1 METKKNVLSPAGL
14 GSPQVHYGSQ
24 KINNIASLTVVHTV
38 LIILALL
45 WLYPIL
51 WIVLNAFRVEY
62 NDQGDL
68 IGIVVSH
75 YFPKSVGFENFKRL
89 FSSTSFGK
97 WVRNTFIVAV
107 FSTTLSTLFTLST
120 SYVMS
125 KMRFKM
131 RKPIMNIAMILGLFP
146 GFMSII
152 AVYYILKALGLT
164 QSLVALVLV
173 YSAGAGMGF
182 YIGKGFFDTIPD
194 SLIEAA
200 KIDGAMQARI
210 FCSVVLPL
218 SKPIIIYTALM
229 AFMVPWMDFILARVI
244 LGEQNVHLHTTA
256 VGLYYMLYGQRVD
269 SNVFTLF
276 SAGCLLIAVPIVA
289 LFLSMQKF
297 YVEGITAGSVKS

>member
-1 METKKNVLSPAGL
+1 MTMAETKKTAHNR
-14 GSPQVHYGSQ
+14 SQ
-24 KINNIASLTVVHTV
+24 RTIEAASLTAVYAV
-38 LIILALL
+38 LIILALM

-75 YFPKSVGFENFKRL
+75 YFPQSLGFENFKRL
-89 FSSTSFGK
+89 FTNTSFGK
-97 WVRNTFIVAV
+97 WVRNTLIVAV
-107 FSTTLSTLFTLST
+107 FSTTLSTLLTLST

-131 RKPIMNIAMILGLFP
+131 RKPIMNIALILGLFP

-152 AVYYILKALGLT
+152 AVYYILKTLGLT
-164 QSLVALVLV
+164 QSLAALVLV

-182 YIGKGFFDTIPD
+182 YVGKGFFDTIPD

-200 KIDGAMQARI
+200 KIDGAIQARI
-210 FCSVVLPL
+210 FFSIILPI
-218 SKPIIIYTALM
+218 SKPIIIYTALIT
-229 AFMVPWMDFILARVI
+229 FMVPWMDFIMARVI

-276 SAGCLLIAVPIVA
+276 AAGCLLIAVPIVA

-297 YVEGITAGSVKS
+297 YVEGITAGSVKN

>member
-1 METKKNVLSPAGL
+1 MTGIKKGEF
-14 GSPQVHYGSQ
+14 GS
-24 KINNIASLTVVHTV
+24 LVVSHIV
-38 LIILALL
+38 LIILAVI

-51 WIVLNAFRVEY
+51 WVVLSAFRVEY

-75 YFPKSVGFENFKRL
+75 YFPRGLGFENFKRL
-89 FSSTSFGK
+89 FTTTYFGR
-97 WVRNTFIVAV
+97 WVMNTLIVAV
-107 FSTTLSTLFTLST
+107 FSTTLSTLLSLST

-125 KMRFKM
+125 KMRFKL
-131 RKPIMNIAMILGLFP
+131 RKPIMNIALILGLFP

-164 QSLVALVLV
+164 QSLAALVLV
-173 YSAGAGMGF
+173 YSVSAGLGF

-200 KIDGAMQARI
+200 KLDGAMQSRI
-210 FCSVVLPL
+210 FISVVLPL
-218 SKPIIIYTALM
+218 SRPIIIYIALM
-229 AFMVPWMDFILARVI
+229 AFMVPWMDFIMARVI
-244 LGEQNVHLHTTA
+244 LGEQNVTLHTTA
-256 VGLYYMLYGQRVD
+256 VGLYYMLYGQRID

-276 SAGCLLIAVPIVA
+276 SAGCLLIAVPIVS

>member
-1 METKKNVLSPAGL
+1 MTEVKTPFRFRFP
-14 GSPQVHYGSQ
+14 GSL
-24 KINNIASLTVVHTV
+24 IAAYAV
-38 LIILALL
+38 LIVLAII

-62 NDQGDL
+62 NDLGDL
-68 IGIVVSH
+68 VGIVVSH
-75 YFPKSVGFENFKRL
+75 YIPKGIGFENFKLL
-89 FSSTSFGK
+89 FTTTHFGS
-97 WVRNTFIVAV
+97 WIRNTLIVAV
-107 FSTTLSTLFTLST
+107 FSTTLSTLLSLST

-131 RKPIMNIAMILGLFP
+131 RKPIMNIALILGLFP

-152 AVYYILKALGLT
+152 AIYYILKALGLT
-164 QSLVALVLV
+164 QSLAALVLI
-173 YSAGAGMGF
+173 YSATAGMSF
-182 YIGKGFFDTIPD
+182 YIGKGFFDTVPN

-200 KIDGAMQARI
+200 KLDGAVQSRI
-210 FCSVVLPL
+210 YFSIVLPL
-218 SKPIIIYTALM
+218 SKPIIIYLALM
-229 AFMVPWMDFILARVI
+229 AFMVPWMDFIMARII
-244 LGEQNVHLHTTA
+244 LGEENVHLHTTA

-297 YVEGITAGSVKS
+297 YVEGVTAGSVKN

>member
-1 METKKNVLSPAGL
+1 MKKMSTAENF
-14 GSPQVHYGSQ
+14 
-24 KINNIASLTVVHTV
+24 TVTVIHVV
-38 LIILALL
+38 LIALAAI

-51 WIVLNAFRVEY
+51 WVILNAFRVEY
-62 NDQGDL
+62 NDDGGL
-68 IGIVVSH
+68 VGIVVSH
-75 YFPKSVGFENFKRL
+75 YFPQSYGFANFRL
-89 FSSTSFGK
+89 LFTTTHFGQ
-97 WVRNTFIVAV
+97 WVLNTFIVAV
-107 FSTTLSTLFTLST
+107 FSTTFATILSLST

-131 RKPIMNIAMILGLFP
+131 RKPIMNLAMILGLFP
-146 GFMSII
+146 GFMAII

-173 YSAGAGMGF
+173 YSATAGLGF

-200 KIDGAMQARI
+200 KLDGAPQSRI
-210 FCSVVLPL
+210 FTSIILPI
-218 SKPIIIYTALM
+218 SRPIIIYVALM
-229 AFMVPWMDFILARVI
+229 AFMGPWMDFIFARVI
-244 LGEQNVHLHTTA
+244 LGEENVQLHTTA

-276 SAGCLLIAVPIVA
+276 CAGCLFIAIPIVG

-297 YVEGITAGSVKS
+297 YIEGVTAGSTKG

>member
-1 METKKNVLSPAGL
+1 MTGIKKGEF
-14 GSPQVHYGSQ
+14 GSLVITH
-24 KINNIASLTVVHTV
+24 AV
-38 LIILALL
+38 LIILAVM

-51 WIVLNAFRVEY
+51 WVVLSAFRVEY

-75 YFPKSVGFENFKRL
+75 YFPKSLGFENFKRL
-89 FSSTSFGK
+89 FTTTYFGR
-97 WVRNTFIVAV
+97 WITNTLIVAV
-107 FSTTLSTLFTLST
+107 FSTTLSTLLSLST

-131 RKPIMNIAMILGLFP
+131 RKPIMNIALILGLFP

-164 QSLVALVLV
+164 QSLAALVLV
-173 YSAGAGMGF
+173 YSVSAGLGF

-200 KIDGAMQARI
+200 KLDGAMQSRI
-210 FCSVVLPL
+210 FVSVVLPL
-218 SKPIIIYTALM
+218 SRPIIIYIALM
-229 AFMVPWMDFILARVI
+229 AFMVPWMDFIMARVI

-256 VGLYYMLYGQRVD
+256 VGLYYMLYGQRID

-276 SAGCLLIAVPIVA
+276 SAGCLLIAVPIVS

>member
-1 METKKNVLSPAGL
+1 MMKIKKGET
-14 GSPQVHYGSQ
+14 
-24 KINNIASLTVVHTV
+24 ASLAAVHAV
-38 LIILALL
+38 LIILAVV

-51 WIVLNAFRVEY
+51 WIVLSAFRVEY

-75 YFPKSVGFENFKRL
+75 YFPKSLGFENFKRL
-89 FSSTSFGK
+89 FTATSFGK
-97 WVRNTFIVAV
+97 WVLNTLTVAI
-107 FSTTLSTLFTLST
+107 FSTTLSTLLSLST

-131 RKPIMNIAMILGLFP
+131 RKPIMNIALVLGLFP

-164 QSLVALVLV
+164 QSLAALVLV
-173 YSAGAGMGF
+173 YSVSAGLGF

-200 KIDGAMQARI
+200 KLDGAAQSRI
-210 FCSVVLPL
+210 FFTVVLPL
-218 SKPIIIYTALM
+218 SRPIIIYIALM
-229 AFMVPWMDFILARVI
+229 AFMVPWMDFIMARVI

-269 SNVFTLF
+269 SNVFTMF
-276 SAGCLLIAVPIVA
+276 SAGCLLIAVPIVS

>member
-1 METKKNVLSPAGL
+1 MTGIKKNEF
-14 GSPQVHYGSQ
+14 GSFVIVH
-24 KINNIASLTVVHTV
+24 AV
-38 LIILALL
+38 LIVLAVI

-51 WIVLNAFRVEY
+51 WVVLSAFRVEY
-62 NDQGDL
+62 NDRGDL

-75 YFPKSVGFENFKRL
+75 YFPKSLGIENFKRL
-89 FSSTSFGK
+89 FTTTYFGR
-97 WVRNTFIVAV
+97 WVLNTLTVAI
-107 FSTTLSTLFTLST
+107 FSTTLSTLLSLST

-131 RKPIMNIAMILGLFP
+131 RKPIMNIALILGLFP

-173 YSAGAGMGF
+173 YSVSAGLGF

-200 KIDGAMQARI
+200 KLDGAMQSRI
-210 FCSVVLPL
+210 FVSVVLPL
-218 SKPIIIYTALM
+218 SRPIIIYIALM
-229 AFMVPWMDFILARVI
+229 AFMVPWMDFIMARVI
-244 LGEQNVHLHTTA
+244 LGEQNVTLHTTA
-256 VGLYYMLYGQRVD
+256 VGLYYMLYGQRID

-276 SAGCLLIAVPIVA
+276 SAGCLLIAVPIIA

-297 YVEGITAGSVKS
+297 YIEGITAGSVKS

>member
-1 METKKNVLSPAGL
+1 MTNTKKIIPASP
-14 GSPQVHYGSQ
+14 VHYKSQ
-24 KINNIASLTVVHTV
+24 SASEAVSLTVVHV
-38 LIILALL
+38 ALIILALI

-68 IGIVVSH
+68 IGIVVSY
-75 YFPKSVGFENFKRL
+75 YFPKGVGFENFKRL
-89 FSSTSFGK
+89 FSSTSFGN

-107 FSTTLSTLFTLST
+107 FSTTLSTLLTLST

-164 QSLVALVLV
+164 QSLAALVLV

-200 KIDGAMQARI
+200 KIDGAIQSRI
-210 FCSVVLPL
+210 FFSIVLPL
-218 SKPIIIYTALM
+218 SRPIIIYTALM
-229 AFMVPWMDFILARVI
+229 AFMVPWMDFIMARVI
-244 LGEQNVHLHTTA
+244 LGEQNVQLHTTA

>member
-1 METKKNVLSPAGL
+1 MTETNKIGRP
-14 GSPQVHYGSQ
+14 VHYGSQ
-24 KINNIASLTVVHTV
+24 RLNNIASLTLIHAV
-38 LIILALL
+38 LIILAVI

-97 WVRNTFIVAV
+97 WIRNTIIVAI

-210 FCSVVLPL
+210 FFSIVLPL
-218 SKPIIIYTALM
+218 SRPIIIYTALM
-229 AFMVPWMDFILARVI
+229 AFMAPWMDFILARVI
-244 LGEQNVHLHTTA
+244 LGEQNVNLHTTA

>member
-1 METKKNVLSPAGL
+1 MKKISTAEGF
-14 GSPQVHYGSQ
+14 
-24 KINNIASLTVVHTV
+24 TVTIIHIV
-38 LIILALL
+38 LIILALM

-51 WIVLNAFRVEY
+51 WVILNAFRVEY
-62 NDQGDL
+62 NDDGGL
-68 IGIVVSH
+68 VGIVVSH
-75 YFPKSVGFENFKRL
+75 YFPQSYGFANFRL
-89 FSSTSFGK
+89 LFTQTQFGR
-97 WVRNTFIVAV
+97 WVLNTLIVAV
-107 FSTTLSTLFTLST
+107 FSTTFATILSLST

-146 GFMSII
+146 GFMAII

-173 YSAGAGMGF
+173 YSATAGLGF

-200 KIDGAMQARI
+200 KLDGAPQSRI
-210 FCSVVLPL
+210 FTSIILPI
-218 SKPIIIYTALM
+218 SRPIIIYVALM
-229 AFMVPWMDFILARVI
+229 AFMGPWMDFIFARVI
-244 LGEQNVHLHTTA
+244 LGEENVQLHTTA

-276 SAGCLLIAVPIVA
+276 CAGCLFIAIPIVG

-297 YVEGITAGSVKS
+297 YIEGVTAGSTKG

>member
-1 METKKNVLSPAGL
+1 MTETKKARNR
-14 GSPQVHYGSQ
+14 SQ
-24 KINNIASLTVVHTV
+24 KASEAVSLTVAHAV
-38 LIILALL
+38 LIILALM
-45 WLYPIL
+45 WLYPML
-51 WIVLNAFRVEY
+51 WIALSAFRVEY

-75 YFPKSVGFENFKRL
+75 YFPKGVGFENFKRL
-89 FSSTSFGK
+89 FSVTSFGR
-97 WVRNTFIVAV
+97 WVRNTFTVAV
-107 FSTTLSTLFTLST
+107 FSTTLSTLLTLST

-125 KMRFKM
+125 KMRFRM
-131 RKPIMNIAMILGLFP
+131 RKPVMNIALILGLFP

-164 QSLVALVLV
+164 QSLAALVLV
-173 YSAGAGMGF
+173 YSAGAGMTF
-182 YIGKGFFDTIPD
+182 YVGKGFFDTIPD

-200 KIDGAMQARI
+200 KIDGAIQARI
-210 FCSVVLPL
+210 FFSIILPL
-218 SKPIIIYTALM
+218 SRPIIIYTALM

-269 SNVFTLF
+269 SNIFTLF

-289 LFLSMQKF
+289 LFISMQKF